1 LLGYAAISQRRIQ
14 ATSQFTQIRGADSR
28 LQALRLLTAK
38 ATSIEELESSLARL
52 QGPRLEDADRV
63 QPQPVVRSRVNA
75 ALDQAASQ
83 INRARTLASDRK
95 SVPLLPDL
103 IRSSIACLALGL
115 AGLAQRPGAELSLLQ
130 ELEMALQGLPLFG
143 RLRRRRLDNRLGD
156 PDYVRRVVGDS
167 EN

>member
-1 LLGYAAISQRRIQ
+1 M
-14 ATSQFTQIRGADSR
+14 
-28 LQALRLLTAK
+28 TAK

-63 QPQPVVRSRVNA
+63 QPLPVVRSRVNA
-75 ALDQAASQ
+75 ALDQAAAQ

-103 IRSSIACLALGL
+103 IRSSIACLALALGL
-115 AGLAQRPGAELSLLQ
+115 AGLAQRPGDELSLLQ
-130 ELEMALQGLPLFG
+130 KLEMALQGLPLFG
-143 RLRRRRLDNRLGD
+143 RLRRRRLDNRLVD